1 MKKIIIA
8 AAIAVCMTATM
19 VGGCGATND
28 AHEEDGTASQ
38 MERYEP
44 WCGGVYVWTDPD
56 TNVQY
61 LVCQDYRDRGI
72 GVGITPRL
80 NLDGSVHVEV
90 AS

>member
-1 MKKIIIA
+1 MKKRIIA

-28 AHEEDGTASQ
+28 THAQDGTVSR
-38 MERYEP
+38 MERYDP

-61 LVCQDYRDRGI
+61 LVCQDYRRA
-72 GVGITPRL
+72 VYWMAAAVL
-80 NLDGSVHVEV
+80 NAAVTF
-90 AS
+90 